1 MAIQHFNSYP
11 HFFANQVLKSS
22 DLNNS
27 FGFLDEQARLSRL
40 HLVGQ
45 GILSGLGMT
54 LQQDRLR
61 IGKGIALD
69 SGGWVAQLT
78 EDAEYPFVAA
88 VPYAETPFESDNL
101 EDLVVNGGSRVKYIC
116 FKTEDDARE
125 LGLTPVRISS
135 ISARNFI
142 VAVVYGTRRDLSNR
156 CSHDSCDINVTSL
169 LTETWPVLVNPGL
182 GPLYQNLTPCQM
194 RVWPSLPCTLFLS
207 SKNLKDFNTRIKNTF
222 KTNKD
227 DLVNQL
233 KTILNLFGQT
243 YVPSKKKGKGFSTT
257 ASAWDRVFSDSRRLF
272 GRLHG
277 CILKIEKYNV
287 SEKEDHVRDYY
298 LSFFDDLFVAIS
310 EFVEAYNVFVAE
322 NTRIPQWI
330 PEGRL
335 IYLGK
340 ASKGNQE
347 EYRSYFRKA
356 DNAVF
361 VSEAR
366 KLGRMLRRI
375 CLLSEHFIGSPDALK
390 VSKMTMN
397 LAAVKPGARLSD
409 KPIPF
414 YYERSQT
421 PEFLAN
427 WNAETGITYRN
438 KADYENSKTK
448 CREADSFLRPNF
460 GNHLYLEAYQ
470 YKSVDSVRSG
480 LMTNSNIYWMNLTA
494 KTVELVSFKRLS
506 PTQCDFLKTFFANDN
521 FIKTYYPQLT
531 EKLTGDALFLAKTL
545 KRHLENRRTVKNV
558 TYDIQAYRDGV
569 GVSWSFPTD
578 TIKKIQDSLDGLWEL
593 SQAFQ
598 KIIGWGGYGLKKNHY
613 ADPIYSAFLALF
625 HCYIDACYP
634 TAELVETT
642 LCGPIRP
649 NSTVYLLT
657 ENGKVISYAVGH

>member
-45 GILSGLGMT
+45 GILSGLEMT

-69 SGGWVAQLT
+69 SGGWVVQLT
-78 EDAEYPFVAA
+78 EDTDYRFVAV
-88 VPYAETPFESDNL
+88 VPYSETPFESDNL

-135 ISARNFI
+135 IAARNFI

-182 GPLYQNLTPCQM
+182 GPLYRTLSPYQTK
-194 RVWPSLPCTLFLS
+194 VWRLFPNYLLLWTR
-207 SKNLKDFNTRIKNTF
+207 NIKDFNSHVTDTF
-222 KTNKD
+222 LSHKKE
-227 DLVNQL
+227 LVSQL
-233 KTILNLFGQT
+233 KSILTLFGQT
-243 YVPSKKKGKGFSTT
+243 YVAWKKKGKGFTT
-257 ASAWDRVFSDSRRLF
+257 KATAWDKVFPDSRRLF

-287 SEKEDHVRDYY
+287 SNKEDHARDYY
-298 LSFFDDLFVAIS
+298 LSFFNDLFVAIS
-310 EFVEAYNVFVAE
+310 EFIEAYNVFVAE
-322 NTRIPQWI
+322 NTRIPQWV

-340 ASKGNQE
+340 ASQTGNE
-347 EYRSYFRKA
+347 AYRSYFRKA
-356 DNAVF
+356 DVSD
-361 VSEAR
+361 SEAGASN
-366 KLGRMLRRI
+366 LGRMLRRI
-375 CLLSEHFIGSPDALK
+375 CLLSEHFIGSPDAPQMA
-390 VSKMTMN
+390 KMVMN

-414 YYERSQT
+414 YYKESLT

-438 KADYENSKTK
+438 QADYEHPNTK
-448 CREADSFLRPNF
+448 AMIADSFLLPYC
-460 GNHLYLEAYQ
+460 GNHVYLEAYH
-470 YKSVDSVRSG
+470 YKSVDAVKNVLAPKIGFR
-480 LMTNSNIYWMNLTA
+480 WMNLTV
-494 KTVELVSFKRLS
+494 KTVELCPFKPLS
-506 PTQCDFLKTFFANDN
+506 PTQKSFLDTFFANDA
-521 FIKTYYPQLT
+521 FIKTYYPQLAQQV
-531 EKLTGDALFLAKTL
+531 TGNAKFLADILRQHWNTRKNAKTVA
-545 KRHLENRRTVKNV
+545 T
-558 TYDIQAYRDGV
+558 DIQAYKDGV
-569 GVSWSFPTD
+569 GVCWYFPTD
-578 TIKKIQDSLDGLWEL
+578 SVKKIQDALDGLWGMC
-593 SQAFQ
+593 QAFQ
-598 KIIGWGGYGLKKNHY
+598 KIIGWDWYGLKKNKFS
-613 ADPIYSAFLALF
+613 DPIYSAFFALF
-625 HCYIDACYP
+625 HCYIDACP
-634 TAELVETT
+634 LGADLKNAI
-642 LCGPIRP
+642 LCGPIYP

-657 ENGKVISYAVGH
+657 ENKKVISYAVSY